1 MTVFED
7 GNNRVVQSLETVRDV
22 IDSVYDRVEDDWYR
36 TVLTDV
42 SEIAFYLG
50 HVLTMMNSLSYP
62 IWPGKYRPIL
72 DEAMKY
78 LEGGQRS
85 RAELRDWM
93 VSRHI
98 PWEELPEVF
107 DCIGSHP
114 NIVRRGYAY
123 SLKDGADPNPYVD
136 AETGHHDRDKVIAFV
151 NQCAERLGIRIG
163 YVFVDNPFGD
173 PVDIQL
179 EDAEGLTMKDVK
191 GLRDELEREFG
202 CDVSLSIL
210 QDGEDVLSVI

>member
-1 MTVFED
+1 MTAFED
-7 GNNRVVQSLETVRDV
+7 GNDRVVQSLKTVRDV
-22 IDSVYDRVEDDWYR
+22 IDSVYDKVEDEWYQ

-72 DEAMKY
+72 DEVMRY

-98 PWEELPEVF
+98 PWEELPEIF
-107 DCIGSHP
+107 DCMDSHP
-114 NIVRRGYAY
+114 DIVRRGNAY
-123 SLKDGADPNPYVD
+123 HLKDDMDPNPYID
-136 AETGHHDRDKVIAFV
+136 AETGHFDRDRVIGFV
-151 NQCAERLGIRIG
+151 NQCTERLGIRVY
-163 YVFVDNPFGD
+163 YVFVDNPFSD
-173 PVDIQL
+173 PVDIRL
-179 EDAEGLTMKDVK
+179 ENAEGMTIKDVK
-191 GLRDELEREFG
+191 RLHDELKVEFG

-210 QDGEDVLSVI
+210 QDGEDVLSIV